1 MALPSPPPAFMRPLP
16 SPPPAIP
23 EDLQSLLP
31 DEIQHLVGLSSTPY
45 SPSPPLPLP
54 PPPIFSPPPFP
65 PWMGDPFSEWL
76 LSLVGWQ
83 YPLRIDQQALI
94 ISLLGLA
101 VVLGL
106 AVLLLLLT
114 VGVSA
119 ACEDVLALLR
129 GECCLCWVRFRGT
142 GKGTFVLLDE
152 GTDVQAAAIAAAEL
166 SDGRLRPT
174 SGSPRG
180 IAPEDEESGQS
191 AGEGTDRYNSL
202 TIVPPAAADGPT
214 TPLNAPRGGRSDLG
228 PAQRLTLPSTAN
240 SGAATSRGMCSDR
253 FGSPSPMLS
262 QRAASARPGTAR
274 LSLDEAHLGARD
286 AMLGASSF
294 RSESGW
300 KDKCNP
306 NWYGV

>member
-1 MALPSPPPAFMRPLP
+1 MGSQEDIIFVPEALPL
-16 SPPPAIP
+16 PPAIP

-45 SPSPPLPLP
+45 SPSPPLPPP

-101 VVLGL
+101 VMLGL

-152 GTDVQAAAIAAAEL
+152 GTDVQAAAIVAAEL
-166 SDGRLRPT
+166 SDGRLRPS

-191 AGEGTDRYNSL
+191 AGEGTDRYTSL
-202 TIVPPAAADGPT
+202 AIVPPAAADGPT

-228 PAQRLTLPSTAN
+228 PAQRLTLPSSAN